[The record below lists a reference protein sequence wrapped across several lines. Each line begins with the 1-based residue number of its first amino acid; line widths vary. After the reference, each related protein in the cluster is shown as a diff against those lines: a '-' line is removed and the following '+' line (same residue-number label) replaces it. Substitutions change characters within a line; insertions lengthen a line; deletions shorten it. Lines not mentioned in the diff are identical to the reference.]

1 MGQLGSLP
9 NLLHFITVPLQF
21 DYLWLLANKVLKR
34 KQARYDI
41 RKEKNIW
48 TIFYLIWQDWGGGGV
63 AEPTNETWPK
73 EVGGHFF
80 YCVHYAIKSTS
91 LALLNSS
98 KKWPWVILGIFGRIT
113 SKSIEISA
121 YWIESEIRNE
131 SRREMF
137 ERGGCCLMYGAASFL
152 LYSLRGRRH
161 LDSNFKIQEKTELEG
176 SPPSLVITVFWLT

>member
-1 MGQLGSLP
+1 MFGQFFLSFMAGL
-9 NLLHFITVPLQF
+9 
-21 DYLWLLANKVLKR
+21 R
-34 KQARYDI
+34 
-41 RKEKNIW
+41 
-48 TIFYLIWQDWGGGGV
+48 GGGGSV
-63 AEPTNETWPK
+63 NRQTRRDRKKLAAI
-73 EVGGHFF
+73 FL

-137 ERGGCCLMYGAASFL
+137 ERGGCCLVYGAASFL